1 MQVFPEI
8 FFLIKKNNSNFHKNY
23 LNKEITLVRKDMD
36 VTDHKRLK
44 HYIQH
49 FSVTVSTSPAI
60 FTEETIQSVSDLNRR
75 K

>member
-36 VTDHKRLK
+36 VTDHKRLSNTT
-44 HYIQH
+44 
-49 FSVTVSTSPAI
+49 FSIS
-60 FTEETIQSVSDLNRR
+60 QSQYLHLQLFLLKKQFSLFLT
-75 K
+75 